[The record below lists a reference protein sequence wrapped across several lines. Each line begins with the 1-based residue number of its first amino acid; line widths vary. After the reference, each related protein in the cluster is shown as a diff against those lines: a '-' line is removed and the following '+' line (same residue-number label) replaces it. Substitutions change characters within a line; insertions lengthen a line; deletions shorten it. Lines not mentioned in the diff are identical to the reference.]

1 MFKYFNNCKSIEDVK
16 ATYKSLAKKYHPDIA
31 GAEST
36 ATMQE
41 INSEFE
47 KAFEKYKN
55 IHESAEGNTYETEQ
69 QTTETPAEFMEII
82 NKLINCEGLNIE
94 LVGRWIWLSGNSYP
108 YKDIIKSLGF
118 KWANTKKAWYWH
130 SEQDGTANRKR
141 MSLEQIKE
149 KYGCT
154 AFQTNSRMAIA

>member
-31 GAEST
+31 GAEFT

-47 KAFEKYKN
+47 KAFDKYKN
-55 IHESAEGNTYETEQ
+55 IHTAENGDNYTTEQ

-108 YKDIIKSLGF
+108 YKDIIKSLDF
-118 KWANTKKAWYWH
+118 KWASNKKAWYWH
-130 SEQDGTANRKR
+130 SENDGTANKR
-141 MSLEQIKE
+141 SMSLDKIKE

-154 AFQTNSRMAIA
+154 SFQTNSRMAIA